1 MFIFDIL
8 INKITILRLK
18 VIPLQAKYEIMTKD
32 ETIFRLRIKEILDE
46 KGLSQKEFAEMM
58 GKSPQY
64 ISNILNADQGVS
76 VNILIEFA
84 KTLQVDFRD
93 LFASTKEDRTTT
105 VTCPHC
111 GKPIEIE
118 LKKEHAC
125 M

>member
-1 MFIFDIL
+1 
-8 INKITILRLK
+8 
-18 VIPLQAKYEIMTKD
+18 MTKD

-46 KGLSQKEFAEMM
+46 KGLSQKELAEMM

-93 LFASTKEDRTTT
+93 LFASTKDDRTTI

-118 LKKEHAC
+118 LKKELAC
-125 M
+125 R

>member
-1 MFIFDIL
+1 M
-8 INKITILRLK
+8 
-18 VIPLQAKYEIMTKD
+18 QANFEIMKKD
-32 ETIFRLRIKEILDE
+32 ERIFKLRVKEILDE
-46 KGLSQKEFAEMM
+46 KGLSQKELAEMM

-64 ISNILNADQGVS
+64 ISNILNAEQGVS

-93 LFASTKEDRTTT
+93 LFASTKDDRTTT

-118 LKKEHAC
+118 LKKEVAQV
-125 M
+125 

>member
-1 MFIFDIL
+1 MQ
-8 INKITILRLK
+8 K
-18 VIPLQAKYEIMTKD
+18 VIPLQAKFEIMTKD
-32 ETIFRLRIKEILDE
+32 ETIFRLRVKEILKE
-46 KGLSQKEFAEMM
+46 KGLTQKELADMI

-64 ISNILNADQGVS
+64 IANILNAEQGVS

-93 LFASTKEDRTTT
+93 LFASTKEDSTTT

-118 LKKEHAC
+118 LKKEVAQV
-125 M
+125 